1 MDSLTSNTIILSHH
15 GLARTTTLHVYTIM
29 GLYHHGGFSL
39 KNFFSS
45 RWSLPVRCV
54 WRSYVYMCVCVC
66 MCWLCVLYSF
76 QKATPPVYLR
86 VKSVMWWYV
95 SNGDFEQR
103 DGSLWLLLLQCKA
116 DLIISIVMS
125 VLQHACECYGCC
137 CTFVQPQLCL
147 HWMVVDELLH
157 SHTGPPSIMVIC
169 GALLYAWNEFTNY
182 LNATICP
189 PLPSPYSKIHST

>member
-66 MCWLCVLYSF
+66 VCVCVCMCWLCVLYSF
-76 QKATPPVYLR
+76 QKVTPPVAIPQ
-86 VKSVMWWYV
+86 
-95 SNGDFEQR
+95 GE
-103 DGSLWLLLLQCKA
+103 
-116 DLIISIVMS
+116 
-125 VLQHACECYGCC
+125 ECD
-137 CTFVQPQLCL
+137 
-147 HWMVVDELLH
+147 VVDTWVTVIVNKGMALFGSFCCNVKLTSSQYCDVVCSYFNMPVNVMVAAAPLYNH
-157 SHTGPPSIMVIC
+157 SYAYTG
-169 GALLYAWNEFTNY
+169 W
-182 LNATICP
+182 
-189 PLPSPYSKIHST
+189 